1 LATLVQLR
9 KIITDA
15 ILAVLKYVR
24 DATGEEPTQEEL
36 ANALKSYFIMNEISN
51 QIKFHRKKRVSPPST
66 ETVPTN
72 IFWTL
77 NLIAGPSKNNL
88 VRVGLFRQNVHD
100 AIVAVRRFVK
110 DNTGKEPSATEIAQS
125 LTSTFIVS
133 EIKNQI
139 DWQRNGHEKIKKPV
153 SLKK

>member
-1 LATLVQLR
+1 LATLVRLR

-51 QIKFHRKKRVSPPST
+51 QIKFHRKKPISPPAN
-66 ETVPTN
+66 ETVSRN

-110 DNTGKEPSATEIAQS
+110 DATGKEPSATEIAQS

-139 DWQRNGHEKIKKPV
+139 DWQRNGHEKTKKTV
-153 SLKK
+153 SPKK